1 VMVVCD
7 YGRLLGTMGDLVFES
22 IGEEPVLE

>member
-7 YGRLLGTMGDLVFES
+7 YGRVVGTMGDLVFES
-22 IGEEPVLE
+22 IAEESVLE